1 MGRIEERIEIVD
13 WVPGRTA
20 AGGWSQAGY
29 ARHREYHVHR
39 HLHRVIDELWHR
51 QHDRRLGRLLIG
63 GPPEV
68 LAALRAILPQS
79 ISRSIEGEFAGES
92 FAGDTAILERV
103 ADVALQAERNHE
115 TQLVDRLLEASP
127 NHRVLGW
134 DDTLSALVEGRVHVL
149 MIARGRT
156 ASGYACPDGHVILI
170 ERTETCPFCREP
182 VWPVSDLGSWAVG
195 RALST
200 GASVEF
206 LGASAG
212 DRLRPAVIAGL
223 LRY

>member
-1 MGRIEERIEIVD
+1 
-13 WVPGRTA
+13 
-20 AGGWSQAGY
+20 
-29 ARHREYHVHR
+29 VHR

-51 QHDRRLGRLLIG
+51 QYDRRLGRLLIG

-92 FAGDTAILERV
+92 FAGDAAILERV

-149 MIARGRT
+149 MIARGQT

-206 LGASAG
+206 LGAPAG
-212 DRLRPAVIAGL
+212 DRLRPAVVAGL